1 MARIQDMLDQ
11 YTAVSCSLRATSLN
25 FLVPKAPPLHV
36 TAFNSSATS
45 IMVTWQNLTSSTVPG
60 ILLGY
65 VLRYIKADD
74 GNVALELEVKL
85 DLRTYYNIT
94 NLEAYTLYNI
104 SVAGYTRTGAGN
116 LSFTQSWT
124 DEGGESL

>member
-1 MARIQDMLDQ
+1 
-11 YTAVSCSLRATSLN
+11 
-25 FLVPKAPPLHV
+25 VPKAPPLQV
-36 TAFNSSATS
+36 TAFNSSSTS
-45 IMVTWQNLTSSTVPG
+45 IMVTWQNLTASTVPG

-74 GNVALELEVKL
+74 DNAALVLEVKL
-85 DLRTYYNIT
+85 DLRTYYDVT
-94 NLEAYTLYNI
+94 HLEAYTLYNI

-124 DEGGESL
+124 DEGG

>member
-1 MARIQDMLDQ
+1 
-11 YTAVSCSLRATSLN
+11 
-25 FLVPKAPPLHV
+25 
-36 TAFNSSATS
+36 
-45 IMVTWQNLTSSTVPG
+45 MVTWQNLTTSTVPG

-65 VLRYIKADD
+65 VLHYIKAVD
-74 GNVALELEVKL
+74 GNAALVLQLKL
-85 DLRTYYNIT
+85 DLRTYYVIT

-116 LSFTQSWT
+116 SSFTQSWT